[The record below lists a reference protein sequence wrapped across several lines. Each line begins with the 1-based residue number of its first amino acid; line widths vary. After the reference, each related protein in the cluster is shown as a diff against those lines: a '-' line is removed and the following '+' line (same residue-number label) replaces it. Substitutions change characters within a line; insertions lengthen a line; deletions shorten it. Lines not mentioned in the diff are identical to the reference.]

1 MNQLIESNKLT
12 MSSLDFLNEVINPI
26 REEFGESKLQNR
38 HFLIKVEDEL
48 DDIGAGNF
56 ITRYGNKVKVY
67 NLTHDQMMLIGMR
80 ESKQVRKKVLLKLKD
95 IELKNNALPN
105 FNDPVEAARAWADT
119 KENEI
124 KALAVIKEQAP
135 KVEYFDRVSRNET
148 LMNATTVAQ
157 KIGLSAVTMNKHL
170 TLLGVYNRV
179 VKRCKTFSQDFID
192 KGYGRMITSDLGYS
206 QAVFTTKGEQYV
218 IEKLTSEGI
227 I

>member
-1 MNQLIESNKLT
+1 MKELITTSKLI
-12 MSSLDFLNEVINPI
+12 MSSLEIAELVGSRHDSVKRTIERLAKDGVIQLTPTVEVKNHLGQDVEQFIFSGEKGKRDSIVVVARLSP
-26 REEFGESKLQNR
+26 EFTASLVDRWQELES
-38 HFLIKVEDEL
+38 
-48 DDIGAGNF
+48 
-56 ITRYGNKVKVY
+56 
-67 NLTHDQMMLIGMR
+67 
-80 ESKQVRKKVLLKLKD
+80 
-95 IELKNNALPN
+95 KNNALPN
-105 FNDPVEAARAWADT
+105 FNDPVEAARAWADA

-124 KALAVIKEQAP
+124 KALEVIKEQAP

-170 TLLGVYNRV
+170 TLLGIYNRA